1 MLQGSVRE
9 EILINGWRID
19 TNKQKESNPNQV
31 KGIKLG
37 GKR

>member
-1 MLQGSVRE
+1 MLKGLISRE

-19 TNKQKESNPNQV
+19 TNKQKESNPNQI

-37 GKR
+37 G